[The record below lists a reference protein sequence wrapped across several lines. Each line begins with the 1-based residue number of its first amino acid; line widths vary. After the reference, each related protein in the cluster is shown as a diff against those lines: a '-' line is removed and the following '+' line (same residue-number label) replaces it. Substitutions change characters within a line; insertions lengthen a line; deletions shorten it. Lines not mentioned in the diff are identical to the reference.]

1 MTDQSNDSRSNDSK
15 SDDSDSNNSD
25 QPSEPARPTGSGR
38 ANAVTVGLSMSG
50 GGYRASAWGLGALL
64 ALSDMRSSHAPA
76 SEAEATV
83 SMVASVSGGSIT
95 NADFGLGIDLAS
107 AGADE
112 VDRRATRLAPKL
124 VGNRLFFLPVLLLM
138 ALVHLGVAL
147 LLDGPLPNGFARWAV
162 ASAGAT
168 AVGVV
173 IGPRSRDLLFGWWP
187 TWLYLGVIAA
197 GISAT
202 VWLLAE
208 PWGIADRIGWALL
221 AIVALSIV
229 LAPRPYV
236 VQRAMHSYLRGSGV
250 DDPKLQDLGGHVV
263 HIICTAEVSGSNLLY
278 LGPGFAHNEDYGSSV
293 NAGGLPVAAAVQAS
307 SNLPGAFPIRWLSN
321 ERLGL
326 SGGRAEPKR
335 LLPVTDGGTYDNMG
349 SQWFTGLPNRI
360 RRLSDGGPAA
370 TQIAAGLRPPDAVVI
385 ANASGLGKTKW
396 SWLVGIPL
404 IGWVLGLLR
413 IKTILYEQ
421 TTASRRT
428 SLINDRF
435 DKDDPSGTL
444 VHIGSSPASYIG
456 LLHRRQPTV
465 RTARAV
471 AAFGALGAQDWAQQA
486 DDNAAVA
493 TAFWPLSAELIS
505 QVIHHAYLQTML
517 NLHVKFGTPLR
528 IPPRAE
534 FDGLVAG
541 RPRSLD
547 DSWVR

>member
-1 MTDQSNDSRSNDSK
+1 MTDQSNDS
-15 SDDSDSNNSD
+15 D
-25 QPSEPARPTGSGR
+25 QPSDRDATTGSGR
-38 ANAVTVGLSMSG
+38 PGMVTVGLSMSG

-64 ALSDMRSSHAPA
+64 ALSDMRSSHAPR
-76 SEAEATV
+76 SETGAAV
-83 SMVASVSGGSIT
+83 AMVASVSGGSIT

-107 AGADE
+107 AGADD
-112 VDRRATRLAPKL
+112 VDTRATRLAPRL

-138 ALVHLGVAL
+138 ALVHFGVAL

-162 ASAGAT
+162 ASAAAI
-168 AVGVV
+168 AVGVG
-173 IGPRSRDLLFGWWP
+173 IGPRSRDLVFGRWP
-187 TWLYLGVIAA
+187 TWLYVGVIAA

-221 AIVALSIV
+221 AVVALAVV

-236 VQRAMHSYLRGSGV
+236 VQGAMHSYLCGSGI
-250 DDPKLQDLGGHVV
+250 DDPTLQDLGGSVV
-263 HIICTAEVSGSNLLY
+263 HVICTAEVSGSNLLY

-293 NAGGLPVAAAVQAS
+293 SAGRVPVAAAVQAS

-321 ERLGL
+321 KRLGL
-326 SGGRAEPKR
+326 SGGDAVAKKF
-335 LLPVTDGGTYDNMG
+335 LPVTDGGTYDNMG

-360 RRLSDGGPAA
+360 QRLSNGGSAG
-370 TQIAAGLRPPDAVVI
+370 TQIAALLDPPDVVVI

-435 DKDDPSGTL
+435 DKDDPPGTL
-444 VHIGSSPASYIG
+444 VHIASSPGAYASLQHG
-456 LLHRRQPTV
+456 VQPTA

-471 AAFGALGAQDWAQQA
+471 AAFDALGDQDWAQQA
-486 DDNAAVA
+486 NDNAAVA
-493 TAFWPLSAELIS
+493 TAFWPLSPDLIS

-517 NLHVKFGTPLR
+517 NLHVKFGSPLR
-528 IPPRAE
+528 VPARAE

-541 RPRSLD
+541 RTRPLA
-547 DSWVR
+547 DSWVT